1 MWRRIVGFA
10 LVSVSYHLRPRHLL
24 YCRVIS
30 TVSENLRCS
39 QRWSTL
45 LRPERNSLVER
56 LKQTRKRMLHHICR
70 TNPKQWHKLR
80 PIVLWCIR
88 ESNTWCYLP
97 PLLNGRCTSLL
108 RAVVSEMS
116 YTVLSGTL
124 NSSIP
129 YHSTHDDNTSSATR
143 GRIAES
149 QNFSRQTCWRTT
161 HLQQLSDID
170 WWILAK
176 SKKNNLSPIISS
188 NNLSAFISKST
199 HIYKF

>member
-1 MWRRIVGFA
+1 MWLPIAGFA
-10 LVSVSYHLRPRHLL
+10 VVCVSYHFRPRNLL
-24 YCRVIS
+24 YCRVNS
-30 TVSENLRCS
+30 TVSEKNS
-39 QRWSTL
+39 VQSTL
-45 LRPERNSLVER
+45 VYTPLRHERNSLVER
-56 LKQTRKRMLHHICR
+56 IKQTTKRMLHHICR
-70 TNPKQWHKLR
+70 TNPKQWHKLL

-108 RAVVSEMS
+108 RAVVSEMT

-170 WWILAK
+170 W
-176 SKKNNLSPIISS
+176 
-188 NNLSAFISKST
+188 
-199 HIYKF
+199 YGMVY